1 MTGLLRPAAVLLALA
16 CAAPF
21 SVATSRA
28 QSPSPQ
34 RTFLDRLDMSS
45 PAATLTTLIRTYRRS
60 DYFAVFFLLSPR
72 AKAGFSGTIAR
83 YFSLQPLFPKVRGMN
98 LPGAHVGERNGGDES
113 DDALADPAVSFDN
126 IMLAADRAGVLPFTF
141 GPAAQISSIDA
152 GDTTAIAGIAT
163 DGEPQRIAVGLRR
176 LTTGDWR
183 IERIT
188 WAGSSS
194 VLQPWGVVPH
204 R

>member
-1 MTGLLRPAAVLLALA
+1 MKPRLRPAALALA
-16 CAAPF
+16 LASTMLIGVAAG
-21 SVATSRA
+21 RA
-28 QSPSPQ
+28 EGPTPQ

-45 PAATLTTLIRTYRRS
+45 PAATLTTFIRTYRRS
-60 DYFAVFFLLSPR
+60 DYFAVFFLLSPK
-72 AKAGFSGTIAR
+72 AKSGFSGTISR
-83 YFSLQPLFPKVRGMN
+83 YFSLQPLFPRVRGMN
-98 LPGAHVGERNGGDES
+98 LPGAHLAERNGGDES

-126 IMLAADRAGVLPFTF
+126 IMLSADQAGVLPFTF
-141 GPAAQISSIDA
+141 GPGAQINNIEAS
-152 GDTTAIAGIAT
+152 DTTAIAGIST